1 MIIPYTLQA
10 VYRQLSY
17 ESNNSNQVFTAMMH
31 ATKSI
36 MKNTRNR
43 NVIYLL
49 RNLIMN
55 NVGTNEVEKNVNK
68 SCKLLGENSK
78 IRVKKMIM
86 KSKVGDAYRQYRHSM
101 RENKII
107 WRESRRI
114 IPINMRESYHIYI
127 LGGNLLVNLK
137 TV

>member
-1 MIIPYTLQA
+1 MINPYTLQA

-78 IRVKKMIM
+78 IRVKKMFM
-86 KSKVGDAYRQYRHSM
+86 KSKVGDTYRQYRHSM

-127 LGGNLLVNLK
+127 LGGNLLLNLK

>member
-86 KSKVGDAYRQYRHSM
+86 KSKVGDAYR
-101 RENKII
+101 
-107 WRESRRI
+107 
-114 IPINMRESYHIYI
+114 
-127 LGGNLLVNLK
+127 
-137 TV
+137 